1 MSKLTYAEIQ
11 QQRLT
16 EKEAVASANR
26 LPVIAIL
33 EDIRSLYNVGSIFRT
48 GDGAHLEAIYT
59 VGYTPH
65 PPRKEIDK
73 TALGATRTVPH
84 KHFETIEEAVAEA
97 RGNHPPAPSY
107 SASLHRRGSFKV
119 ASLEIT
125 SNSRSIFELMSEDF
139 PLAIIIGN
147 EITGVSDAAI
157 ALSDFTLEIPM
168 LGAKHSLNVAVAF
181 GVAAFECVRVNHPS
195 PPPS

>member
-1 MSKLTYAEIQ
+1 LKLTYEQIQ

-16 EKEAVASANR
+16 EEQAAASANR

-48 GDGAHLEAIYT
+48 ADGAHLEAIYT

-65 PPRKEIDK
+65 PDGTKHPRYKEIEK

-84 KHFETIEEAVAEA
+84 KHFGTIEEAISAVRALD
-97 RGNHPPAPSY
+97 HPPARSY
-107 SASLHRRGSFKV
+107 SASLHRRGSFNI

-125 SNSRSIFELMSEDF
+125 SNSRSIFELWKEDF

-147 EITGVSDAAI
+147 EITGVSEEAI
-157 ALSDFTLEIPM
+157 HLSDFTLEISM

-181 GVAAFECVRVNHPS
+181 GVAAFECVRILK
-195 PPPS
+195 